1 MKELEE
7 QHVCVW
13 KYTAKF
19 VEVLETFQL
28 VNQAYGEDCVSR
40 TQRYEWF
47 KHFKEGL
54 TFWRRNYF
62 FLILAH
68 PVY

>member
-13 KYTAKF
+13 KYAAKF
-19 VEVLETFQL
+19 VEILETFQL
-28 VNQAYGEDCVSR
+28 LNQAYGEGCESR
-40 TQRYEWF
+40 TERYEWF

-62 FLILAH
+62 LKF
-68 PVY
+68 